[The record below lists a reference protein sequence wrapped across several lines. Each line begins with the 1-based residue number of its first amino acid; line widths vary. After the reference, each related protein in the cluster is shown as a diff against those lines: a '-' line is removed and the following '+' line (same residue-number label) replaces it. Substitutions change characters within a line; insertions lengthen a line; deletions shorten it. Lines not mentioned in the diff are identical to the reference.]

1 MKCRNLRELVV
12 QAHCSSTCAWDVP
25 CTSPCYHLL
34 GCAGLV
40 LLASPSAFLTRRMV
54 DQIRGIDLD
63 VVPEDRYNIKVN
75 SSYLINHSPCQKC
88 RGGCKEHKACT
99 SKQVVTWTC
108 TWNIPSAS
116 RAAVSLYNKLAEVP
130 VFHLICTSLRV

>member
-1 MKCRNLRELVV
+1 MTALWDLVHILHTRITLQV
-12 QAHCSSTCAWDVP
+12 S
-25 CTSPCYHLL
+25 
-34 GCAGLV
+34 V
-40 LLASPSAFLTRRMV
+40 L
-54 DQIRGIDLD
+54 
-63 VVPEDRYNIKVN
+63 RYNIKVD

-116 RAAVSLYNKLAEVP
+116 RAAVSLYNELA
-130 VFHLICTSLRV
+130 